1 MADGVEFSLTGVD
14 ELVATLREVT
24 YETKR
29 KGGRTA
35 LRKAAQLIRDK
46 AKQGAAQLDDAKTG
60 RQIAANIAER
70 WNGRLN
76 KQTGDLGFRVGVL
89 HGSIIRERGNPDQG
103 TNGPTP
109 HWRLLEFGTEK
120 MRAQP
125 FMRPAL
131 ENNVGEAIN
140 VFATEYE
147 KALARAIRRANRQGR
162 RA

>member
-46 AKQGAAQLDDAKTG
+46 AKANWLRVDDEETA
-60 RQIAANIAER
+60 RSIAANVVER

-89 HGSIIRERGNPDQG
+89 HGSVIRERGNPDQG
-103 TNGPTP
+103 ANGPTP

-125 FMRPAL
+125 AMRPAL
-131 ENNVGEAIN
+131 GNNIGEAIN

>member
-46 AKQGAAQLDDAKTG
+46 AKANWLRVDDEETA
-60 RQIAANIAER
+60 RSIAANVAER

-89 HGSIIRERGNPDQG
+89 HGSVIRERGNPDKG

-109 HWRLLEFGTEK
+109 HWRLLEFGTQK

-125 FMRPAL
+125 AMRPAL
-131 ENNVGEAIN
+131 ENNIGEAIT

-147 KALARAIRRANRQGR
+147 KSLARAIRRANRQGR